1 MEVAKPDPEKGLL
14 ANENTTEYGS
24 DGNNGDKP
32 ETVRV
37 GTESGDRYVSQSID
51 NTVAVCCSSS
61 GSSSDRVIVL
71 VLILIVRF
79 MLMITL
85 LFVIVIGVF
94 VQFALDRFFC

>member
-51 NTVAVCCSSS
+51 NTVAVCS
-61 GSSSDRVIVL
+61 SSSDRVIVL